1 MSYSDN
7 RRINLTN
14 RGGSQS
20 RSVAGPGKY
29 CRMCSRPLRFRSIGE
44 ATYAEL
50 YKTWPFKFYEVIS
63 SKSMF
68 KNRLRKEM
76 GICGCV
82 IQYRKANVVKCIRCK
97 LCAALVLVPCGSL
110 MAWDYNNTHWLSLGL
125 NRNTVGRARSTSG
138 WGINLYSSVLHNLG
152 KDFLFRADAEDARKD
167 GFNWFYIDSHNRCP
181 PKGAAKAGRWIVS
194 DGACSP
200 NAAYVVWK

>member
-1 MSYSDN
+1 MSYSDS
-7 RRINLTN
+7 RWINLTK

-20 RSVAGPGKY
+20 SSVAGPGKY
-29 CRMCSRPLRFRSIGE
+29 WRMCSKPLRFRSIGE

-63 SKSMF
+63 SRSMF
-68 KNRLRKEM
+68 RNRLRSEM
-76 GICGCV
+76 GMCGCV

-110 MAWDYNNTHWLSLGL
+110 IAWDYNNTHWLSFGL
-125 NRNTVGRARSTSG
+125 NRSTVGRARSTSG
-138 WGINLYSSVLHNLG
+138 WRIDLYSSVVCNWG
-152 KDFLFRADAEDARKD
+152 SDFRFGTDLLDCRVDALWCFVAE
-167 GFNWFYIDSHNRCP
+167 SLNRCP
-181 PKGAAKAGRWIVS
+181 PNGAAKAGRWMVR

-200 NAAYVVWK
+200 NAA